1 MSEATATTDLLVT
14 ITESAAS
21 KIRELLQEEDNAN
34 YALRLQVVGGGCAGF
49 QYKLAFDD
57 EFAEDD
63 ELLEYDGFKVVIDPM
78 SSRYVEGATIDYVE
92 SEMASGFKIEN
103 PNVVNTC
110 GCGHSHSF

>member
-1 MSEATATTDLLVT
+1 MADAPVAVDSLVT
-14 ITESAAS
+14 ISDSAAK
-21 KIRELLQEEDNAN
+21 KIRELLQEEGNPN

-63 ELLEYDGFKVVIDPM
+63 ELLDYEGFRVVVDPM
-78 SSRYVEGATIDYVE
+78 SARYVEGATIDYVE

-103 PNVVNTC
+103 PNVVTTC